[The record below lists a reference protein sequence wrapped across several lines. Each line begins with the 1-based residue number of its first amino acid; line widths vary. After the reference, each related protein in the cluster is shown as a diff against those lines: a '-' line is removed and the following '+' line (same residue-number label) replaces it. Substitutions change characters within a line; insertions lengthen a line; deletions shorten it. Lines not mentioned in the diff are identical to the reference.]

1 MKTIKLKSSIFLSLV
16 LFLFV
21 FPWWNTVKTQPL
33 TEITKPYLG
42 TYECKLAQLNEKNL
56 LEDFS
61 YINLEL
67 KKENEYTIYAKPKQ
81 GNEKRVDGEY
91 KYNKERQTIT
101 FYVDACSFI
110 KKEFPMKQ
118 GEIHIVLRQ
127 GDKTLVMKFE
137 QK

>member
-1 MKTIKLKSSIFLSLV
+1 MLAAL
-16 LFLFV
+16 LFA

-33 TEITKPYLG
+33 TDITKAYLG

-67 KKENEYTIYAKPKQ
+67 KTEKDYVLYAKSK
-81 GNEKRVDGEY
+81 GGKEKRVEGEY
-91 KYNKERQTIT
+91 VYNKDRETIT
-101 FYVDACSFI
+101 FYADTFSFI

-118 GEIHIVLRQ
+118 GEINICLKQ
-127 GDKTLVMKFE
+127 GDKTLLMKFE